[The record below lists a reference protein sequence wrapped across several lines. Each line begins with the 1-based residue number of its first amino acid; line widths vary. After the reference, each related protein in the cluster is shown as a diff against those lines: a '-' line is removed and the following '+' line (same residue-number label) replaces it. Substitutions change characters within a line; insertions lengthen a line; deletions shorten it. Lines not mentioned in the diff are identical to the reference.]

1 MSNIT
6 STVFEIREKYS
17 KAIKQNYPKSWR
29 NSAGYR
35 LNYLLPWSASQPP
48 QWIGDLYPANLNDG
62 KFNLAHLLAG
72 SEGTLAVIRR
82 TTINLVSK
90 PKHTVLGILAYDSI
104 AEACDAVPDL
114 LKRKPSAIELI
125 PQLILRLARSIP
137 AYASQMAW
145 VMGDP
150 SAVLVVEF
158 SGDQPEVLKEAA
170 MKLARRCRHC
180 RIC

>member
-1 MSNIT
+1 MSNIA
-6 STVFEIREKYS
+6 STVSEIRENYS

-82 TTINLVSK
+82 ATINLVSK
-90 PKHTVLGILAYDSI
+90 PKHTVLGILTYDSI
-104 AEACDAVPDL
+104 AEACDAVPNL
-114 LKRKPSAIELI
+114 LERKPSAIELI
-125 PQLILRLARSIP
+125 PQIDSSLGAVNPSICV
-137 AYASQMAW
+137 SDG
-145 VMGDP
+145 MGK
-150 SAVLVVEF
+150 
-158 SGDQPEVLKEAA
+158 G
-170 MKLARRCRHC
+170 
-180 RIC
+180 